1 MPLIAAGEELEKQDN
16 LNKEEAMK
24 RTVLAVA
31 LVMVV
36 AGLWCTVTAHA
47 VIQGSAHDLSTKG
60 VTMPDG
66 QLCIACHTPHDAK
79 TVTDAP
85 LWNHTATTATYT
97 LYDSSKSPTLNAVT
111 SQPTGV
117 SKLCLSCH
125 DGTVA
130 IDAFAGT
137 TGGTTMIAASGNLGT
152 DLSKSHPVSFTFDA
166 NLIALDGELKAPPA
180 GWVNNDKFECSSC
193 HDVHNKNNINKM
205 LHVANAGSALC
216 LSCHVK

>member
-1 MPLIAAGEELEKQDN
+1 
-16 LNKEEAMK
+16 MK
-24 RTVLAVA
+24 RTVLAVVCA
-31 LVMVV
+31 VV
-36 AGLWCTVTAHA
+36 AAGLWCTVTTHA
-47 VIQGSAHDLSTKG
+47 AIQGSKHDLGANG

-66 QLCIACHTPHDAK
+66 QLCIACHTPHGAK
-79 TVTDAP
+79 DSSDAP
-85 LWNHTATTATYT
+85 LWNHTLTTASYT
-97 LYDSSKSPTLNAVT
+97 LYDSSTSATLDAVT

-130 IDAFAGT
+130 IDAFGSNAGS
-137 TGGTTMIAASGNLGT
+137 TMIAAAGDLGT

-166 NLIALDGELKAPPA
+166 ALIAKDGELKAPPA
-180 GWVNNDKFECSSC
+180 GWVNGGKFECSSC

-205 LHVANAGSALC
+205 LHVANASSALC